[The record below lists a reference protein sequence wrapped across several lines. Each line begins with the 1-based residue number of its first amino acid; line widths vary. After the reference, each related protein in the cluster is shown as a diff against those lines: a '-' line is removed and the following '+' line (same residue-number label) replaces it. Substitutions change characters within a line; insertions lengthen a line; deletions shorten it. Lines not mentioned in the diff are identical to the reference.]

1 MKFEFTKIV
10 LPIELGEYHESYAG
24 QQLQVW
30 VNPPREKR
38 IEREMIIKEYPQA
51 LAKALPPVV
60 DKENRKGKG
69 TLPAKS
75 SGVGVLEQDLS
86 AKVQDVIQ
94 ALNRKMFIWL
104 VEIWSQ
110 HADPETRWSLDEV
123 ITVYEKDPTFYA
135 WMTRRTIELMEEFRA
150 GQKKA

>member
-1 MKFEFTKIV
+1 MKFNFTKIV
-10 LPIELGEYHESYAG
+10 LPIELAEYNEAYAG
-24 QQLQVW
+24 KQLQVW

-38 IEREMIIKEYPQA
+38 LERERIIKEYPRA
-51 LAKALPPVV
+51 LAKLRDQVNSKQKA
-60 DKENRKGKG
+60 EG
-69 TLPAKS
+69 S
-75 SGVGVLEQDLS
+75 EQLAVSEHAFGSEIDAIS
-86 AKVQDVIQ
+86 VI
-94 ALNRKMFIWL
+94 AAVNRKMFVWL

-123 ITVYEKDPTFYA
+123 ITVYDADPTFYA